1 MIYVIQCQQK
11 PYVSPSINLIIAKNE
26 FKRQYAKLI

>member
-1 MIYVIQCQQK
+1 MLFNVNIHTLNL
-11 PYVSPSINLIIAKNE
+11 PSSINLINAKKE